1 MLQYLS
7 VTVEEDHAL
16 ILISSHMCSDAIPF
30 NEVFF
35 C

>member
-7 VTVEEDHAL
+7 VTVEDHAL
-16 ILISSHMCSDAIPF
+16 ILISSHMFSDAIPF